1 MGPWIVL
8 AALVAAI
15 NLFAFI
21 ALRGQWGRLVPALAI
36 ASLVG
41 TVVGNAVG
49 QRTGLELVR
58 IGDFHVIAA
67 SVIAQAAMLVVA
79 LLSAIGPVRLDE

>member
-21 ALRGQWGRLVPALAI
+21 ALRGRWGRPVPALAI